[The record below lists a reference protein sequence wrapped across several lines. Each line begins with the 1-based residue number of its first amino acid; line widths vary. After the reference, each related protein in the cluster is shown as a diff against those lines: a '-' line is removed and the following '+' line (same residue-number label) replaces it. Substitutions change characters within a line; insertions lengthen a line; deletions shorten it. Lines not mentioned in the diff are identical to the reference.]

1 MLGLASLDIHM
12 IRNKNKEMIIMALTA
27 KQIYAIVNEVAQQA
41 MGSKAI
47 AVVDNTGLIALGNTV
62 LGSDATKNNFINALT
77 DRIGKTIVSFREYHS
92 HFPDFER
99 DSIEWGNILQKLKIA
114 MPDAEEDQSYNL
126 VDGSSVDQYK
136 INKAKVNQLLF
147 TSETP
152 WQTHITVHLDEL
164 EKAFIDSN
172 AMGTF
177 ISSMFGEV
185 QNRIELA
192 MENLSMD
199 CVNNYIG
206 ELISLKSTTAKKR
219 VINLVTEYKDK
230 TGVDH
235 TAEPLNALGDEEFLK
250 YVVRRVNSISTSM
263 EYMTY
268 NMFNSASSAVGAIPE
283 LPENEKNVYT
293 RHTPKSEQRMM
304 LFIDL
309 VNSLKTNINS
319 KAFNMEQVAIDIPF
333 KTVPFWQSIEAPS
346 EINVKTSSGAEVEQ
360 SLIMGILYD
369 REAMGTFKKKY
380 KSLTSPV
387 NAAGQYYNV
396 FYHMITMYYNDLT
409 ENAVIFLLA

>member
-1 MLGLASLDIHM
+1 
-12 IRNKNKEMIIMALTA
+12 MAVTA
-27 KQIYAIVNEVAQQA
+27 KQIFTIVNEVAQQA
-41 MGSKAI
+41 MGSNAI
-47 AVVDNTGLIALGNTV
+47 TVVDNTGLIALGNSV
-62 LGSDATKNNFINALT
+62 LGTDATKNNFINALT
-77 DRIGKTIVSFREYHS
+77 DRIGRTIVSFRAYHS

-99 DSIEWGNILQKLKIA
+99 DSIEWGNILQKLKIG
-114 MPDAEEDQSYNL
+114 MPNAEKDDSYNL

-136 INKAKVNQLLF
+136 INKPKVNQLLF

-164 EKAFIDSN
+164 EKAFLSSD
-172 AMGTF
+172 AMGVF

-199 CVNNYIG
+199 CVNNYIA
-206 ELISLKSTTAKKR
+206 EVVSRKATNPSR
-219 VINLVTEYKDK
+219 VINLVTEYKNK

-235 TAEPLNALGDEEFLK
+235 TAKPIVALDDEDFLK
-250 YVVRRVNSISTSM
+250 YVVRRINSISTTM
-263 EYMTY
+263 EYMT
-268 NMFNSASSAVGAIPE
+268 NGMFNQSDTPTSLVNS
-283 LPENEKNVYT
+283 
-293 RHTPKSEQRMM
+293 RHTPKSEQKMM

-309 VNSLKTNINS
+309 VNALKTNINS

-333 KTVPFWQSIEAPS
+333 ITVPFWQSLQSPS
-346 EINVKTSSGAEVEQ
+346 QIKIKTASGADSGADSSDNTTV
-360 SLIMGILYD
+360 SLLMGILYD

-380 KSLTSPV
+380 SSLTSPI
-387 NAAGQYYNV
+387 NAAGKYYNV

-409 ENAVIFLLA
+409 ENAVVFLLE

>member
-1 MLGLASLDIHM
+1 
-12 IRNKNKEMIIMALTA
+12 MALTA
-27 KQIYAIVNEVAQQA
+27 KQIYTIVNEVASQA

-47 AVVDNTGLIALGNTV
+47 AVIDNTGLVALGNTV
-62 LGSDATKNNFINALT
+62 LGSNDTQNNFINALT
-77 DRIGKTIVSFREYHS
+77 DRIGRTIVSFRAYHS

-99 DSIEWGNILQKLKIA
+99 DSIEWGNILQKLKIG

-126 VDGSSVDQYK
+126 TDGTSVDMYK

-147 TSETP
+147 TTETP

-164 EKAFIDSN
+164 EKAFVDST

-177 ISSMFGEV
+177 ISGMFGEV

-192 MENLSMD
+192 MEELSMT
-199 CVNNYIG
+199 CVNNFMAEI
-206 ELISLKSTTAKKR
+206 ISRQKDRPNR
-219 VINLVTEYKDK
+219 VINLVTLYKDA

-235 TAEPLNALGDEEFLK
+235 TTEPLTALDDEEFLK
-250 YVVRRVNSISTSM
+250 FVVRKINTISSTF
-263 EYMTY
+263 EYMTSEIY
-268 NMFNSASSAVGAIPE
+268 NDTDFDSPGAQASG
-283 LPENEKNVYT
+283 VYT

-304 LFIDL
+304 LFIDM
-309 VNSLKTNINS
+309 VNALKTNINS

-333 KTVPFWQSIEAPS
+333 NTVPFWQNLQSPS
-346 EINVKTSSGAEVEQ
+346 EIDIKPSSGKTAVTQ
-360 SLIMGILYD
+360 SLVMGILYD

-380 KSLTSPV
+380 SSLTSPI
-387 NAAGQYYNV
+387 NAAGKYYNV

-409 ENAVIFLLA
+409 ENAVVFLLA

>member
-1 MLGLASLDIHM
+1 
-12 IRNKNKEMIIMALTA
+12 MALTA
-27 KQIYAIVNEVAQQA
+27 KQVYSIVNEVAKQA
-41 MGSKAI
+41 MGTDAI
-47 AVVDNTGLIALGNTV
+47 SVIDNTGLVALGNTV

-77 DRIGKTIVSFREYHS
+77 DRIGRTIVSFREYHS

-99 DSIEWGNILQKLKIA
+99 DSIEWGNILQKLKTA

-126 VDGSSVDQYK
+126 IDGTSVDQYK

-147 TSETP
+147 TTETP

-164 EKAFIDSN
+164 EKAFIDSSS
-172 AMGTF
+172 MGAF

-199 CVNNYIG
+199 CVNNYVAEIIK
-206 ELISLKSTTAKKR
+206 EKTSRPSRI
-219 VINLVTEYKDK
+219 INLVTEYKEK

-235 TAEPLNALGDEEFLK
+235 TTEPLNALDDEDFLK
-250 YVVRRVNSISTSM
+250 YFVRRVNSLSSVF
-263 EYMTY
+263 EYMTT
-268 NMFNSASSAVGAIPE
+268 
-283 LPENEKNVYT
+283 NVYNDT
-293 RHTPKSEQRMM
+293 AIYDGEEVSGAYSRHTPKSEQRMM

-309 VNSLKTNINS
+309 VNALKTNINS

-333 KTVPFWQSIEAPS
+333 KSVPFWQSLTSPA
-346 EINVKTSSGAEVEQ
+346 EINVKPASGGTAVEQ
-360 SLIMGILYD
+360 SAVMGILYD

-409 ENAVIFLLA
+409 ENAVVFLLA

>member
-1 MLGLASLDIHM
+1 
-12 IRNKNKEMIIMALTA
+12 MALTA
-27 KQIYAIVNEVAQQA
+27 KQIYTIVNEVASQA

-77 DRIGKTIVSFREYHS
+77 DRIGRTIVSFRAYHS

-99 DSIEWGNILQKLKIA
+99 DSIEWGNILQKLKIG
-114 MPDAEEDQSYNL
+114 MPDAEQDDSYNL
-126 VDGSSVDQYK
+126 ENGKSVDQYK
-136 INKAKVNQLLF
+136 INRTSVNQLLF
-147 TSETP
+147 TNETP
-152 WQTHITVHLDEL
+152 WQTHITVHLDAL
-164 EKAFIDSN
+164 EKAFVDSN
-172 AMGTF
+172 AMGAF
-177 ISSMFGEV
+177 ISGMFGEV

-199 CVNNYIG
+199 CVNNYMAEILTSP
-206 ELISLKSTTAKKR
+206 ETSDNR
-219 VINLVTEYKDK
+219 VIRLVTEYKEK

-235 TAEPLNALGDEEFLK
+235 TAEPLAALDDEKFLN
-250 YVVRRVNSISTSM
+250 YVVRRINTLSTTM
-263 EYMTY
+263 EYMTHGIY
-268 NMFNSASSAVGAIPE
+268 NSAPDGSIPVSA
-283 LPENEKNVYT
+283 YS

-333 KTVPFWQSIEAPS
+333 QTVPFWQSMKNPS
-346 EINVKTSSGAEVEQ
+346 GISIKPASGRGETTGVQE
-360 SLIMGILYD
+360 SFIMGILYD

-380 KSLTSPV
+380 NSITSPV

>member
-1 MLGLASLDIHM
+1 
-12 IRNKNKEMIIMALTA
+12 MALTS
-27 KQIYAIVNEVAQQA
+27 KQIYTIVNEVANQA
-41 MGSKAI
+41 MGSSAI
-47 AVVDNTGLIALGNTV
+47 KVVDNTGLIALGNSV

-77 DRIGKTIVSFREYHS
+77 DRIGRTIVSFREYHS

-99 DSIEWGNILQKLKIA
+99 DSIEWGNILQKLKVG
-114 MPDAEEDQSYNL
+114 MPEAEEDQSYNL
-126 VDGSSVDQYK
+126 VDGTSVDQYK
-136 INKAKVNQLLF
+136 INKSKVNQLLF
-147 TSETP
+147 TTESP
-152 WQTHITVHLDEL
+152 WQTHITVHLEQL

-172 AMGTF
+172 AMGAF
-177 ISSMFGEV
+177 ISGMFGEV

-199 CVNNYIG
+199 CVNNYMA
-206 ELISLKSTTAKKR
+206 ELIQRKTGSPTR

-235 TAEPLNALGDEEFLK
+235 TTEPENALNDEEFLK
-250 YVVRRVNSISTSM
+250 YVVRRINTISTTM
-263 EYMTY
+263 EYMTTNMY
-268 NMFNSASSAVGAIPE
+268 NAPALTGTVPV
-283 LPENEKNVYT
+283 NERSVYT

-304 LFIDL
+304 LFIDM
-309 VNSLKTNINS
+309 VNALKTNINS

-333 KTVPFWQSIEAPS
+333 KTVPFWQSLQKPS
-346 EINVKTSSGAEVEQ
+346 GINVKNASGTAITQSS
-360 SLIMGILYD
+360 IMGILYD

-380 KSLTSPV
+380 NSITSPI

-409 ENAVIFLLA
+409 ENAVVFLLA

>member
-1 MLGLASLDIHM
+1 
-12 IRNKNKEMIIMALTA
+12 MALTA
-27 KQIYAIVNEVAQQA
+27 KQIYTIVNEVASQA
-41 MGSKAI
+41 MGTKAI
-47 AVVDNTGLIALGNTV
+47 AVVDNAGLIALGNT
-62 LGSDATKNNFINALT
+62 LLSSDATKNNFINALT
-77 DRIGKTIVSFREYHS
+77 DRIGRTIVSFRAYHS

-114 MPDAEEDQSYNL
+114 MPDAEKDDSYDL
-126 VDGSSVDQYK
+126 VDGTSVDQYK

-147 TSETP
+147 TTETP
-152 WQTHITVHLDEL
+152 WQTHITVHLEAL
-164 EKAFIDSN
+164 EKAFIDSS

-199 CVNNYIG
+199 CVNNYMA
-206 ELISLKSTTAKKR
+206 ELIKRKTTKASR

-235 TAEPLNALGDEEFLK
+235 TTTPISALDDEEFLK
-250 YVVRRVNSISTSM
+250 YVVRRINSISSTM
-263 EYMTY
+263 EYMTNGIY
-268 NMFNSASSAVGAIPE
+268 NDGVGLASENKIP
-283 LPENEKNVYT
+283 YS
-293 RHTPKSEQRMM
+293 RHTPKSEQKLM
-304 LFIDL
+304 LFIDM

-333 KTVPFWQSIEAPS
+333 TTVPFWQSMETPS
-346 EINVKTSSGAEVEQ
+346 GIDVKPASGGTAVSQ
-360 SLIMGILYD
+360 SLIMGVMYD
-369 REAMGTFKKKY
+369 REAMGIFKKKY
-380 KSLTSPV
+380 NSITSPI

-396 FYHMITMYYNDLT
+396 FYHMITMYFNDLS
-409 ENAVIFLLA
+409 ENAVVFLLA

>member
-1 MLGLASLDIHM
+1 
-12 IRNKNKEMIIMALTA
+12 MALTA
-27 KQIYAIVNEVAQQA
+27 NQIYSIVNEVASQA

-47 AVVDNTGLIALGNTV
+47 AVVDNTGLVALGNTV

-77 DRIGKTIVSFREYHS
+77 DRIGRTIVSFRAYHS

-99 DSIEWGNILQKLKIA
+99 DSIEWGNILQKLKIG
-114 MPDAEEDQSYNL
+114 MPDAEKDDSYDL
-126 VDGSSVDQYK
+126 VDGGSVDQYK

-147 TSETP
+147 TTETP
-152 WQTHITVHLDEL
+152 WQTHITVHLEQL
-164 EKAFIDSN
+164 EKAFIDST
-172 AMGTF
+172 AMGAF
-177 ISSMFGEV
+177 ISGMFGEV

-206 ELISLKSTTAKKR
+206 EVYARDESAPNR
-219 VINLVTEYKDK
+219 VVKLVTLYKNA

-235 TAEPLNALGDEEFLK
+235 TTEPLKALDDEEFLK
-250 YVVRRVNSISTSM
+250 FTVRKINSISSTM
-263 EYMTY
+263 EYMTTGMY
-268 NMFNSASSAVGAIPE
+268 NADTGTGDVSES
-283 LPENEKNVYT
+283 EKVVYT
-293 RHTPKSEQRMM
+293 RHTPKSEQRLM
-304 LFIDL
+304 LFIDM
-309 VNSLKTNINS
+309 VNALKTNINS

-333 KTVPFWQSIEAPS
+333 KTVPFWQSLQSPAG
-346 EINVKTSSGAEVEQ
+346 INIKLASTSVEQ
-360 SLIMGILYD
+360 NIPECMGVLYD

-380 KSLTSPV
+380 NSITSPI